1 MGCMVPKV
9 DEQPAWIV
17 SHPRSSET
25 LSELLISNSFRTSF
39 LQTPFS
45 RFVENKLAKR
55 YRTHDVYDMLL
66 RRIDVRTGVKAN
78 PNDFPTQALYLGHQL
93 DKLELLG
100 RGRLGKAQRLDFV
113 DALMSLCR
121 HSKRVTR
128 HMRNTIHKALY
139 FLEPRQR
146 RELAEKLLLESSSP
160 TRSTTAARLL
170 GITLRASAHLREL
183 SGHVSVLGDQRLLAI
198 GRKDLDDLVARTVL
212 GSIVN
217 AEAPLPPG
225 PSKYC
230 NRLILRKRIGQL
242 RNIFEDRL
250 HLIKSQ
256 PRLARTTVG
265 KRFLKI
271 CSNDRTCLIEEAKE
285 TQTTGEMRALLRTF
299 VLRHRLQMRYGIL
312 LSNERDSSGRL
323 KTSWNEAWLKDVQ
336 TVLSQIPENY
346 LLHTPR
352 LNHIKLFAQ
361 SIGAYGQRDDTG
373 IIRLFEDI
381 LREDRYSRNYK
392 LTPALRPTLVHE
404 IGHSIKFGKSNCGA
418 KHKTDISELI
428 QQSNPL
434 CAFGNFMELS
444 SWRVI
449 PSGQY
454 TVSSSSDEVHLAE
467 YSSSGDFIGWRPVA
481 LNQSQYI
488 NGENLRLTYDPSVRT
503 LYAFDVTAEFPVES
517 SAQDTPWEDWAES
530 FTSYILAPRLLL
542 HSAPYKFWHLEFQF
556 RKYHRG
562 TQRNA
567 SVYIDLYRSL
577 GRRNGVEAARKDTTF
592 NAG

>member
-1 MGCMVPKV
+1 MSSVATRSV
-9 DEQPAWIV
+9 EQPAWIV
-17 SHPRSSET
+17 GHPRTESFG
-25 LSELLISNSFRTSF
+25 ELFFSNSHRTSF

-45 RFVENKLAKR
+45 RFVEQKLADG
-55 YRTHDVYDMLL
+55 YRAHDVYDMLL

-78 PNDFPTQALYLGHQL
+78 PTDFPTQALYLGHQL

-100 RGRLGKAQRLDFV
+100 RGDLGRAQRLDFV

-121 HSKRVTR
+121 SSKRVTR
-128 HMRNTIHKALY
+128 SMRNTIHKALF
-139 FLEPRQR
+139 FLEPVQR
-146 RELAEKLLLESSSP
+146 RELAGKLLVDARSP
-160 TRSTTAARLL
+160 HRSTTSARLL
-170 GITLRASAHLREL
+170 GITLRASSHLREL
-183 SGHVSVLGDQRLLAI
+183 SGHVNALGHDSILAV

-212 GSIVN
+212 GSIMNV
-217 AEAPLPPG
+217 EVPLPLE

-230 NRLILRKRIGQL
+230 NRLILRKRISQL
-242 RNIFEDRL
+242 RAIFEDRVD
-250 HLIKSQ
+250 LIKSQ
-256 PRLARTTVG
+256 PRLARTAVG

-271 CSNDRTCLIEEAKE
+271 CSNDRTCLTEEAK
-285 TQTTGEMRALLRTF
+285 QQHTTAEMRGLLRTF
-299 VLRHRLQMRYGIL
+299 TLRHRLQMRYGIL
-312 LSNERDSSGRL
+312 LSNERDSSGALR
-323 KTSWNEAWLKDVQ
+323 TSWNEAWLKDVQ
-336 TVLSQIPENY
+336 AVLSQIPENY

-352 LNHIKLFAQ
+352 LTHIKLFAQ

-381 LREDRYSRNYK
+381 LRDNRYSRNYK

-404 IGHSIKFGKSNCGA
+404 VGHSIKFGKSNCGP

-444 SWRVI
+444 GWRVI

-467 YSSSGDFIGWRPVA
+467 YSNSGEFIGWRPVA

-488 NGENLRLTYDPSVRT
+488 NGENLRLTYDRSVRT
-503 LYAFDVTAEFPVES
+503 LYAFDATAEFAVEG

-567 SVYIDLYRSL
+567 SVYVDLYRSL
-577 GRRNGVEAARKDTTF
+577 GRRNAVEPALTDTTF
-592 NAG
+592 DAA